1 MIKVNKL
8 TDYSIL
14 ILNHFATQ
22 NVDTVFNASQ
32 LAQALALPS
41 PTVSK
46 ILKILLKN
54 QFVTSQRG
62 AQGGYQ
68 LAKPLTTIS
77 IAAVIEAM
85 EGRVAVTQCNV
96 SSGLCTHEQNCQMRS
111 PWQKI
116 NHMVLELLSKVSL
129 ADMAGNAKIKESS

>member
-8 TDYSIL
+8 TDYAIV
-14 ILNHFATQ
+14 ILNHLAKQTEQ
-22 NVDTVFNASQ
+22 VFNASQ
-32 LAQALALPS
+32 LAQALNLPN

-54 QFVTSQRG
+54 QFVISHRG

-68 LAKPLTTIS
+68 LAKALKYIS
-77 IAAVIEAM
+77 VAELIEAM
-85 EGRVAVTQCNV
+85 EGRLAVTDCNV
-96 SSGLCTHEQNCQMRS
+96 KGGHCAHEESCQMRS

-116 NHMVLELLSKVSL
+116 NRKVLELLSQISL
-129 ADMAGNAKIKESS
+129 ADMAATHPSKELT

>member
-1 MIKVNKL
+1 
-8 TDYSIL
+8 
-14 ILNHFATQ
+14 
-22 NVDTVFNASQ
+22 
-32 LAQALALPS
+32 
-41 PTVSK
+41 
-46 ILKILLKN
+46 
-54 QFVTSQRG
+54 
-62 AQGGYQ
+62 
-68 LAKPLTTIS
+68 IS